1 MSAYAQKFSIW
12 LRGVRALADEAP
24 DCFSRWLAE
33 TGLIAFALWLSWRSD
48 YLNEL
53 NRADPTGITQVMVVI
68 WLVGLAWCGLR
79 SWRMDREINRSVSG
93 QVEGWAHI
101 YQESRR
107 CVSNDSD
114 RAALIDVLSER
125 AQGVHETAWWLNG
138 LLLKLGLLGTVVGFI
153 IMTVNVSASTSFDAS
168 QAQAILK
175 AMTRGMGVAL
185 YTTLIGLIG
194 NIVLGWQLHRLDR
207 AADWLVAHT
216 VERAATQ

>member
-1 MSAYAQKFSIW
+1 MSSYAQKLSLW
-12 LRGVRALADEAP
+12 SRHTSSKNDETP
-24 DCFSRWLAE
+24 DCFSHWLAE
-33 TGLIAFALWLSWRSD
+33 AGLIAFAIWLSWRTD

-53 NRADPTGITQVMVVI
+53 NRADPTGITQVMVVL

-79 SWRMDREINRSVSG
+79 AWRMDQEITRTLGARHV
-93 QVEGWAHI
+93 GWSHLYA
-101 YQESRR
+101 EARTR
-107 CVSNDSD
+107 VANDTD

-125 AQGVHETAWWLNG
+125 AQGKHETAWWLNG

-153 IMTVNVSASTSFDAS
+153 IMTLNVSASTSFDAS
-168 QAQAILK
+168 QAQVILK

-216 VERAATQ
+216 VERAAIQ

>member
-1 MSAYAQKFSIW
+1 VISYAQKISLW
-12 LRGVRALADEAP
+12 NRGTTPATDEAP
-24 DCFSRWLAE
+24 DCFSRWFAE
-33 TGLIAFALWLSWRSD
+33 VGLIAFALWLSWRTD

-53 NRADPTGITQVMVVI
+53 NRADPTGITQAMVVL
-68 WLVGLAWCGLR
+68 WLAGLAWCGLR
-79 SWRMDREINRSVSG
+79 AWRIDQEIARSMG
-93 QVEGWAHI
+93 TPLAGWSQLYVDA
-101 YQESRR
+101 RTR
-107 CVSNDSD
+107 ASNDTD

-153 IMTVNVSASTSFDAS
+153 IMTLNVSASTTFDAS
-168 QAQAILK
+168 QAQVILK

-185 YTTLIGLIG
+185 YTTLVGLIG

-207 AADWLVAHT
+207 AADWLVSHT